1 MKLHLPKLLRNAVL
15 ACIAAVAGITTTLGT
30 AAFTGGVVAFTL
42 AQQRAVAADA
52 VTLATMAELVSAGTI
67 GTGVDGYSTALGSS
81 YTFNGNGAI
90 LGITSSALVDAL
102 ESNSGYVTI
111 AAWVNPTTA
120 GGEHSIFGYGA
131 QNNGFKFATKGDK
144 LQCTTKGRADHNSQ
158 VSYAANEWALFAI
171 TLNVGDGTGSVLMA
185 GEGSQTM
192 DLGEWI
198 VPADGEK
205 KFAIGSGNQGG
216 NRDLFSGEIRNLTAF
231 SSTSALTY
239 EDLVAM
245 MGSTLPDIGFREQV
259 FSGTTQANIDLAPYA
274 ENYQLIFAYDD
285 TPNGKYFTGSNSF
298 VQIVHS
304 PVQIGE
310 TGGDGSKGLVIT
322 NGNSGNH
329 QVFTGKLTGNGLIR
343 KAGAGA
349 NGKFT
354 FLGDTSGFEGNIVL
368 DPTASFTLTFG
379 GSVTHNGQTY
389 AGVQNTSSA
398 ERGIIGNGTVL
409 LDTANAN
416 LVFINAASDAPVYIT
431 NEITFNAGNLELR
444 GGAEYILTKEL
455 DVKGKLTIDAP
466 ITAQGGMTIS
476 GTLNLAS
483 TDSLIP
489 TGDGTFQTRAEN
501 GQMTASANGNG
512 FYTGDVLVI
521 EAGEGASVA
530 LGANAAF
537 QLKDA
542 ANSNFSVKNGNLV
555 YTGSL
560 AGVYYAMN
568 DQAQA
573 TNANAGASGFV
584 RYHVA
589 QDGVL
594 SVAMGDTLNDNNARN
609 AITNS
614 TGEGKISIQS
624 GTSVLFS
631 SESISSVFKGDI
643 VINENAGLL
652 LGSETNSDK
661 DSVRVA
667 ELQGGIAL
675 NGGRLVFQGKTMNA
689 VRLTSTHDSS
699 VFRIHDMTGDA
710 AKAYIAE
717 VDLQADLSVSTYWK
731 SKLEIGVLTG
741 AANLNAAQTNS
752 GESQKSHLWIDGV
765 EDFSGQISLGGDGG
779 RIELHLNLESGQ
791 DISASQIEKNHQN
804 ASVAITGTGTLHVGN
819 TFTAVDMNSLGFDLT
834 GWQGYTGVKG
844 AEITSA
850 TTTAAISKVGIS
862 DLTVKQGGV
871 LTLEGDVW
879 MGGTITLASTL
890 VNNASQLT
898 LAEDIVFDLSE
909 MAYTGN
915 ASERVYQLFTQADLS
930 ALTMEN
936 LSADFLATV
945 GMTEKGSVLFGAD
958 GSVSI
963 IRGLGENMAWA
974 QQDDLGNH
982 GTWQV
987 GQLFNEVQVYEAGE
1001 SYAVEFGELVNTEL
1015 ATPEKV
1021 QIVGDVTASRIDV
1034 DAGAGQVYQFYIGE
1048 GSDGG
1053 ITAVE
1058 DGIHIASGTAIFG
1071 TSTLDMAQDTTISV
1085 EGGVLALASG
1095 AMTRQEFVDIE
1106 LLHGSTLRWQAGNT
1120 DDYTLNGGLT
1130 VAQDATVTLDMGS
1143 NAVVL
1148 SEGIIGAVEGTTIKL
1163 YGTAGQD
1170 IAVSS
1175 GVLGAANVY
1184 LNGIDLALEAG
1195 AQYGF
1200 SLSNNTWNYHTEEV
1214 TIASSAAGAAK
1225 KTTLSGDNSA
1235 YQGQVKVGSNT
1246 TLELASAKALGE
1258 NMALTG
1264 AGHVAFTAGGAEQNI
1279 SYTLTT
1285 DDTYTGTTTVSKGT
1299 TLNWGEATNAR
1310 SGAIKLD
1317 NGSTLVLNCGV
1328 DNAISDGLDSDG
1340 LAKGGVTITSLR
1352 DADNNIN
1359 PVVWNSA
1366 GKTYTGLTTVSRDTT
1381 VQMRAPG
1388 SNASLSAGKVDLSS
1402 ASSVLEITDTSWNGS
1417 WATGCNVYG
1426 AGTVLLKDGNTGD
1439 ADYTYENV
1447 MLGGIVAA
1455 GEGNSLNNLQI
1466 ASGVLLYQ
1474 KGVQG
1479 SNDSR
1484 DILNNISNITV
1495 ESGATLSIGED
1506 FSKGKTV
1513 TTTLHLAGEGV
1524 SDGNGGT
1531 LGALY
1536 VGTETNNWLSANIVL
1551 DDDTLIK
1558 TTKWLLFEK
1567 GSNVNNGTL
1576 NGNGHDL
1583 TFESTATLDLAGTIT
1598 NLDTFTLSN
1607 TAATTIS
1614 GTISNLNTFALTS
1627 TAVTT
1632 ISGTVTSVGTMVVD
1646 NKVVFKGNNK
1656 TPGITTIDLKD
1667 GSVLAYRPDGDNQIL
1682 KLGAVVANNT
1692 DDSKYVTIQTDAW
1705 YNSVI
1710 DIATLNGSGELHAR
1724 TYGDS
1729 SNRTSA
1735 VVVNDG
1741 EFTGTV
1747 QVRQSNSGSNRRF
1760 VLATDDTD
1768 VFAGAVINFGQV
1780 ACSNGISAGFVVGGE
1795 ENNVVKVAGI
1805 TATPLAT
1812 VNDYA
1817 YSLYGDNSPEG
1828 RVNNVSANT
1837 AEEIAARVALI
1848 SGGSAN
1854 LFAANQSAAG
1864 SVEAYADNKVRTI
1877 EITGADTYDFT
1888 GLVGS
1893 KLNVKM
1899 SGTGKQTLSGK
1910 LAADTSYEAVA
1921 GTLAISGK
1929 GQTGA
1934 HVFTATTG
1942 GILDMAGYAADTDA
1956 TLNDTII
1963 ANGGTIKDLTL
1974 GAGMVLTQPAL
1985 PQGTTTQ
1992 DVLVTSQLAGN
2003 LTLAGGE
2010 MKFYLGAD
2018 KDGEVNTK
2026 YAFGENSG
2034 EHKLI
2039 ITGETLLTFSP
2050 DSSLG
2055 YIDSQDADTY
2065 NYVLVSGIT
2074 AWEGDLA
2081 NLKHNFSEDGRAQ
2094 HSFDVVDGNLVLHVV
2109 GKAATLAWTGETVTE
2124 GKKNWDVKTT
2134 DNWEGDNVFYSDDN
2148 VTFGALAEAQ
2158 VVTVAEDGV
2167 RIASLQ
2173 VTGGDYTFEGG
2184 TITSA
2189 LGLGEVAI
2197 SGGTVVFN
2205 NSIETDGAVSISGG
2219 NTTFNAANAWTGDTT
2234 ISGST
2239 VKVTDV
2245 AGLSDTK
2252 VSIKNG
2258 AELQLAIADAANT
2271 LANSEVVLLSGNI
2284 YATEDAAVSKLTI
2297 GNEAAMSL
2305 NVADGKTLTA
2315 TVSAPY
2321 ASNDKTLYIN
2331 YKDEA
2336 TGTVVLNVGATGSTE
2351 SQNLGNV
2358 NVVRGALTA
2367 NINAQTSM
2375 GTISVQQGNLTAN
2388 INAQTTVNSI
2398 SIANNGAK
2406 VVLNGSAGKTMEL
2419 TTLTHQSLQTMEVKG
2434 GMTLKTGT
2442 VEGQGTLKLD
2452 GSVLEFSGA
2461 NVDAKLETAGSATLK
2476 STYTAG
2482 STTITAGKTLTLA
2495 ETSDAGAATTLLGNW
2510 TLNPDNVKWVEN
2522 GTGVLKVGPNA
2533 STLTLTKGGSLKSVE
2548 VVSGSTLTANT
2559 ADVAKVSMEKL
2570 NTNGTVSNIE
2580 LTITGQAATY
2590 GAASWLS
2597 GGAVSGDVIVD
2608 VAAGKA
2614 IGDNTA
2620 LCLALGTTDSLTIKR
2635 GRVRLHTQQTGLT
2648 VKRGIV
2654 LDGAE
2659 AVLQDVS
2666 SNNIET
2672 EADVPYGI
2680 TVKQGS
2686 LQDFGWYRGTVKLV
2700 DGEEAIRSYNMGG
2713 ITSSAQVNIGR
2724 LNVDAENGLYT
2735 KLTNVDSLT
2744 LAGTDNTIT
2753 LIDAMTTGDS
2763 VLGITGT
2770 GAVALGTDAQL
2781 HIDISQVLSGL
2792 LDSTAPVAYKLG
2804 GKLDGLNANDSVVFD
2819 TALGIFDLKAE
2830 FSADGLLTITKL
2842 NPEVET
2848 DWYRATDKQEQTGS
2862 AWNTEGKDIYYSADG
2877 YSAIVIN
2884 KETTIDLTG
2893 AAPAEAHEGLGM
2905 TLTNLTG
2912 NKELTITGD
2921 GNDLVTI
2928 SNTADN
2934 VTFGSKLTVSGADV
2948 QILHTDANSTDAPA
2962 LDTDAVY
2969 TVSGKLSITDG
2980 ELLIT
2985 AGKLQLDGT
2994 NNGILGGVTVADN
3007 AGQLILN
3014 GKTTLG
3020 GVIQRAEAADM
3031 LPDRADLAGVATYAA
3046 GVAPHIVLGQEQT
3059 TVLADGATVESGVI
3073 IEGGAGSI
3081 VSVAD
3086 NGSATISQGA
3096 ELSGAALVLKEGTTL
3111 NIDTTETGGSLHFA
3125 GASIDGTLVTT
3136 PVAESS
3142 IKVTQAA
3149 GTSTYAG
3156 QLNGYYGQLE
3166 LAGAGKHVLKTDAA
3180 NTDVVVTGSN
3190 IVLVPDDDQLDL
3202 RSLDVDSDGSVTLD
3216 VAKADMSNKKV
3227 NTTNGV
3233 KLDGTMNLTANLST
3247 TAEGGT
3253 VFTGG
3258 VVEVGSDAT
3267 INLTINE
3274 VSDALANALM
3284 DGGETKVVL
3293 AESATGNTEV
3303 NITNSD
3309 KLLEKYIHNAK
3320 VVVENGNLVLTGN
3333 VVDAESAEFHKN
3345 VAETENGKAGATL
3358 LDNAYTQHMT
3368 SINTAQGDVKKAL
3381 SYLETLVV
3389 SGNNAKADETMA
3401 AVAGASTA
3409 VLGVASLGDIDRQL
3423 RTIRNRTTTMGVD
3436 QAVVNADMPYYNAWI
3451 NAEGDHRELSHN
3463 GTESGYKLNSWGGTV
3478 GFDVDLSP
3486 TFTAGLALTAMY
3498 GDLSTTGADTATGD
3512 MNSYYVSAF
3521 ARYCASAWT
3530 HTFVATVGMSDMT
3543 LNRTVALGDT
3553 SYKTKG
3559 DTSAMNFGVMY
3570 EVGRVFALNEDA
3582 TACLQPIL
3590 NVAWRHTTV
3599 DAYTEKDSDAGL
3611 DVGEQTMDSVTLA
3624 LGARVQSVVGESLYN
3639 RTSIFE
3645 CRAMVKMEAGDH
3657 QGSSKVALL
3666 GSTAEVKSAEMGS
3679 VGVEAGAGI
3688 TIPLGEAGESIFADA
3703 SIEVYSGYTNVNG
3716 TVGYRINF

>member
-52 VTLATMAELVSAGTI
+52 VTLVTMAELVSAGTL
-67 GTGVDGYSTALGSS
+67 GEGVSGYSTSRGSS
-81 YTFNGNGAI
+81 YTFNGSGAI

-131 QNNGFKFATKGDK
+131 QNNGFKFATKNDK
-144 LQCTTKGRADHNSQ
+144 LQYTTKGRADHNSQ
-158 VSYAANEWALFAI
+158 VSYAANEWTLVAI

-198 VPADGEK
+198 VPADGDK
-205 KFAIGSGNQGG
+205 KFAIGSGNQGS

-231 SSTSALTY
+231 SSASALTY
-239 EDLVAM
+239 ADLVSV
-245 MGSTLPDIGFREQV
+245 MGGTLPDIGLPEQV
-259 FSGTTQANIDLAPYA
+259 ISGSVNEGINLDAYAND
-274 ENYQLIFAYDD
+274 YQLIFALEGAG
-285 TPNGKYFTGSNSF
+285 NKYFATNAVKVVNSD
-298 VQIVHS
+298 
-304 PVQIGE
+304 VQIGE
-310 TGGDGSKGLVIT
+310 TDGDGTKGLIIT
-322 NGNSGNH
+322 NGNGGNH
-329 QVFTGKLTGNGLIR
+329 QIFTGKLTGNGLIKR
-343 KAGAGA
+343 TG
-349 NGKFT
+349 NGSTLISFT
-354 FLGDTSGFEGNIVL
+354 GDTSEFNGDIELGPAQNNTFV
-368 DPTASFTLTFG
+368 LTFG
-379 GSVTHNGQTY
+379 SVTAGGNTY
-389 AGVQNTSSA
+389 AATAGASSA
-398 ERGIIGNGTVL
+398 ESGIIGNGTIVL
-409 LDTANAN
+409 PTSRAA
-416 LVFINAASDAPVYIT
+416 LVFNYGRTDAPVYIT
-431 NEITFNAGNLELR
+431 NTFSIPTLAEGNVEMHGNLELR
-444 GGAEYILTKEL
+444 GGADYILTKAL

-466 ITAQGGMTIS
+466 ITAQGGLTIS
-476 GTLNLAS
+476 GKLNLDS
-483 TDSLIP
+483 TDYLLPS
-489 TGDGTFQTRAEN
+489 GDGTFQTRDTN
-501 GQMTASANGNG
+501 GQMVASADGNG
-512 FYTGDVLVI
+512 FYTGDILVI
-521 EAGEGASVA
+521 EAGEGAAVA

-537 QLKDA
+537 QLKGND
-542 ANSNFSVKNGNLV
+542 NSNFSVKDGNLV
-555 YTGSL
+555 YTGSIP
-560 AGVYYAMN
+560 GVYYAMN
-568 DQAQA
+568 EQAQA
-573 TNANAGASGFV
+573 TNAIAGASGFV

-589 QDGVL
+589 KEGVL
-594 SVAMGDTLNDNNARN
+594 SVAVGNTLNDNNARN

-631 SESISSVFKGDI
+631 NESISSAFKGDI

-689 VRLTSTHDSS
+689 ARLTSTHDSS

-819 TFTAVDMNSLGFDLT
+819 TFTAVDMSSLGFDLT

-850 TTTAAISKVGIS
+850 TSTAAISKVGIS

-890 VNNASQLT
+890 VNNASKLT

-909 MAYTGN
+909 MAYTGKD
-915 ASERVYQLFTQADLS
+915 SDRVYQLFTQADLS

-936 LSADFLATV
+936 LSADFLAAL
-945 GMTEKGSVLFGAD
+945 GMKKDGSVLFGAD
-958 GSVSI
+958 GSVNI
-963 IRGLGENMAWA
+963 ITSQVSGMVWA

-987 GQLFNEVQVYEAGE
+987 GQLFNDSAVYEAGG
-1001 SYAVEFGELVNTEL
+1001 SYAVEFGELTNTEL

-1021 QIVGDVTASRIDV
+1021 QIVGDVTATRIDI
-1034 DAGAGQVYQFYIGE
+1034 APGAGQVYQFYIGD

-1058 DGIHIASGTAIFG
+1058 EGIHIASGTVIFG

-1085 EGGVLALASG
+1085 GGGVLALESG
-1095 AMTRQEFVDIE
+1095 AMSQQEYVDIE
-1106 LLHGSTLRWQAGNT
+1106 LLDGSTLRWQAGNT
-1120 DDYTLNGGLT
+1120 DDYTRNGGLS
-1130 VAQDATVTLDMGS
+1130 VAQDATVTLDMGA
-1143 NAVVL
+1143 NAVEL
-1148 SEGIIGAVEGTTIKL
+1148 SEGIIGAVAGTTIQL
-1163 YGTAGQD
+1163 HGTAGQD
-1170 IAVSS
+1170 IAVAS
-1175 GVLGAANVY
+1175 GVLGSAGVY
-1184 LNGIDLALEAG
+1184 LDGVDLALEAG

-1200 SLSNNTWNYHTEEV
+1200 SLSNNVLNAHTEEV
-1214 TIASSAAGAAK
+1214 TIAASAAGEAK

-1235 YQGQVKVGSNT
+1235 YQGEVEIGTNT

-1299 TLNWGEATNAR
+1299 TLNWGEATDAR

-1352 DADNNIN
+1352 DADNTIN

-1366 GKTYTGLTTVSRDTT
+1366 GKTYTGLTTVSADTT

-1388 SNASLSAGKVDLSS
+1388 ANASLSAGKVNLSA
-1402 ASSVLEITDTSWNGS
+1402 ASSVLEISDTSWDGS

-1455 GEGNSLNNLQI
+1455 GEGNRLNNLQI

-1474 KGVQG
+1474 KGAA
-1479 SNDSR
+1479 NPDSDTKR

-1506 FSKGKTV
+1506 FSKASSV
-1513 TTTLHLAGEGV
+1513 TTTLRLAGVGV

-1536 VGTETNNWLSANIVL
+1536 VGTQTNNWLSANIVL

-1558 TTKWLLFEK
+1558 TTKWLQFEK
-1567 GSNVNNGTL
+1567 GNNNGIL
-1576 NGNGHDL
+1576 NGQGHNL
-1583 TFESTATLDLAGTIT
+1583 TFESTAALDLAGNIA
-1598 NLDTFTLSN
+1598 NLGAFTLTN
-1607 TAATTIS
+1607 TAR
-1614 GTISNLNTFALTS
+1614 
-1627 TAVTT
+1627 TT
-1632 ISGTVTSVGTMVVD
+1632 ISGTVSDVTTMTI
-1646 NKVVFKGNNK
+1646 NG
-1656 TPGITTIDLKD
+1656 GGETTISGKMKGVDTILLTDTKLNLGAAPMYNAD
-1667 GSVLAYRPDGDNQIL
+1667 GSSDGAADIIVSETSGKNAELAFNGI
-1682 KLGAVVANNT
+1682 
-1692 DDSKYVTIQTDAW
+1692 
-1705 YNSVI
+1705 
-1710 DIATLNGSGELHAR
+1710 NGSTTWKGDITLKNGTLFNILCYGYTHTFEGVLTFGEA
-1724 TYGDS
+1724 DS
-1729 SNRTSA
+1729 DVTELQTNIGHTVSLASMTGKGTLMLTRSNIWLGGSPNNSSLVLT
-1735 VVVNDG
+1735 G
-1741 EFTGTV
+1741 E
-1747 QVRQSNSGSNRRF
+1747 N
-1760 VLATDDTD
+1760 
-1768 VFAGAVINFGQV
+1768 VFAGTIVLDGTENPTGAAAGKDTELFSWKVEARHTDALKSATLQFNKTAAELSLQSAIVNAV
-1780 ACSNGISAGFVVGGE
+1780 GIKSAVDAGGVLTSKG
-1795 ENNVVKVAGI
+1795 NVTTSQAGNTLKI
-1805 TATPLAT
+1805 TNTATGGVEFAGVIGDGVNIELAGG
-1812 VNDYA
+1812 YQKLA
-1817 YSLYGDNSPEG
+1817 
-1828 RVNNVSANT
+1828 SAN
-1837 AEEIAARVALI
+1837 
-1848 SGGSAN
+1848 
-1854 LFAANQSAAG
+1854 Q
-1864 SVEAYADNKVRTI
+1864 
-1877 EITGADTYDFT
+1877 
-1888 GLVGS
+1888 
-1893 KLNVKM
+1893 
-1899 SGTGKQTLSGK
+1899 
-1910 LAADTSYEAVA
+1910 A
-1921 GTLAISGK
+1921 GT
-1929 GQTGA
+1929 
-1934 HVFTATTG
+1934 HVFTATG
-1942 GILDMAGYAADTDA
+1942 GTLDMGGYTRAADA
-1956 TLNDTII
+1956 TGADTII

-1992 DVLVTSQLAGN
+1992 DALVTSQLAGN
-2003 LTLAGGE
+2003 LTMAGGE

-2018 KDGEVNTK
+2018 KDGAVNTQ
-2026 YAFGENSG
+2026 YAFGANTG

-2039 ITGETLLTFSP
+2039 ITGETMLTFSP
-2050 DSSLG
+2050 EASRG
-2055 YIDSQDADTY
+2055 YIDSQDAEVY

-2094 HSFDVVDGNLVLHVV
+2094 HSFAVVDGNLVLHVV
-2109 GKAATLAWTGETVTE
+2109 GKAATLAWTGETVTD

-2134 DNWEGDNVFYSDDN
+2134 DNWDGDNVFYSDDN
-2148 VTFGALAEAQ
+2148 VSFGALDEAQ
-2158 VVTVAEDGV
+2158 VVTVAADGV
-2167 RIASLQ
+2167 RIGSLE
-2173 VTGGDYTFEGG
+2173 VTGGNYTFEGG
-2184 TITSA
+2184 DITSA
-2189 LGLGEVAI
+2189 LGLGGVTI

-2205 NSIETDGAVSISGG
+2205 NRIDTDGAASISGG
-2219 NTTFNAANAWTGDTT
+2219 NVTFNADNGWTGDTT
-2234 ISGST
+2234 ITGSNT
-2239 VKVTDV
+2239 IVKVGDA

-2252 VSIKNG
+2252 VSIKG
-2258 AELQLAIADAANT
+2258 SAELQLAIAGAANT
-2271 LANSEVVLLSGNI
+2271 LANSEVALLSGNI
-2284 YATEDAAVSKLTI
+2284 YATEDATVSKLTI
-2297 GNEAAMSL
+2297 GNQAAMSL

-2315 TVSAPY
+2315 TVSAAH
-2321 ASNDKTLYIN
+2321 ASNNQTLNIN
-2331 YKDEA
+2331 HKSV
-2336 TGTVVLNVGATGSTE
+2336 TGTVVLNVGAAGSTE
-2351 SQNLGNV
+2351 AQNLGNV
-2358 NVVRGALTA
+2358 NVERGALTA
-2367 NINAQTSM
+2367 NINAQT
-2375 GTISVQQGNLTAN
+2375 A
-2388 INAQTTVNSI
+2388 INNF
-2398 SIANNGAK
+2398 SIANSGAK
-2406 VVLNGSAGKTMEL
+2406 VVVNGASGKTLEL
-2419 TTLTHQSLQTMEVKG
+2419 TKLTHQSLQSMDVTG
-2434 GMTLKTGT
+2434 GMTLKAGT
-2442 VEGQGTLKLD
+2442 VEGQGTLKLV
-2452 GSVLEFSGA
+2452 GSTLEFSGA

-2476 STYTAG
+2476 STYAAG
-2482 STTITAGKTLTLA
+2482 STTINGKTLTLA
-2495 ETSDAGAATTLLGNW
+2495 ETSTAGAFTTLLGNW

-2522 GTGVLKVGPNA
+2522 GTGVLKVGSNA

-2570 NTNGTVSNIE
+2570 NANGTVSNIE
-2580 LTITGQAATY
+2580 VTITGQADTY
-2590 GAASWLS
+2590 GAASWVS
-2597 GGAVSGDVIVD
+2597 GGAVTGAVIVD
-2608 VAAGKA
+2608 VADTET
-2614 IGDNTA
+2614 IGNATA
-2620 LCLALGTTDSLTIKR
+2620 LCLAKTTTDSVTINR
-2635 GRVRLHTQQTGLT
+2635 GRVRLHSQTANLI

-2659 AVLQDVS
+2659 AVLEDAGS
-2666 SNNIET
+2666 KNIT
-2672 EADVPYGI
+2672 VDADVQYGI
-2680 TVKQGS
+2680 TMKQGS
-2686 LQDFGWYRGTVKLV
+2686 LQGFGSYVGSVQLDD
-2700 DGEEAIRSYNMGG
+2700 DGVITNADGSTSVQEYIRSYNMGG

-2724 LNVDAENGLYT
+2724 LNVDAANGLYT

-2753 LIDAMTTGDS
+2753 LIDTMTTGDS

-2804 GKLDGLNANDSVVFD
+2804 GDLSGLNASDSVVFD

-2830 FSADGLLTITKL
+2830 FGNDGLLTITKL

-2848 DWYRATDKQEQTGS
+2848 DYYIATDKQADSS
-2862 AWNTEGKDIYYSADG
+2862 AWQTDGKGIYHSAEG
-2877 YSAIVIN
+2877 YSAIVID
-2884 KETTIDLTG
+2884 KATVIDLTG
-2893 AAPAEAHEGLGM
+2893 AAPAEAQAGLGM

-2928 SNTADN
+2928 TNTADN
-2934 VTFGSKLTVSGADV
+2934 VTYGGKLTVTGTDV

-2962 LDTDAVY
+2962 LDTDSVY
-2969 TVSGKLSITDG
+2969 TVRGKLSITDG

-2985 AGKLQLDGT
+2985 AGKLQLNGV

-3020 GVIQRAEAADM
+3020 GSIQRAEAADM

-3046 GVAPHIVLGQEQT
+3046 GVAPHIVLGQDQT
-3059 TVLADGATVESGVI
+3059 TILADGATVEAGVI
-3073 IEGGAGSI
+3073 IAGNDGST

-3086 NGSATISQGA
+3086 GGSATISQGA
-3096 ELSGAALVLKEGTTL
+3096 ELGGAALAIKEGTTL
-3111 NIDTTETGGSLHFA
+3111 NIDTTTTGGSLHFA
-3125 GASIDGTLVTT
+3125 GASIGGTLASTSAAT
-3136 PVAESS
+3136 PAAEAA
-3142 IKVTQAA
+3142 IKVTQVAG

-3156 QLNGYYGQLE
+3156 DLSGYYGLLE
-3166 LAGAGKHVLKTDAA
+3166 LDGAGKHVLKTDAA
-3180 NTDVVVTGSN
+3180 NTDVVVKGSS
-3190 IVLVPDDDQLDL
+3190 IALVPDDDQIDL
-3202 RSLDVDSDGSVTLD
+3202 RSLAVDSSSTVTLD

-3233 KLDGTMNLTANLST
+3233 TLDGTLNLTANLST
-3247 TAEGGT
+3247 TAENGT

-3258 VVEVGSDAT
+3258 QVVVADDAC

-3293 AESATGNTEV
+3293 AEQATGNTAV
-3303 NITNSD
+3303 NITNGD
-3309 KLLEKYIHNAK
+3309 KLLEKYIHNAR
-3320 VVVENGNLVLTGN
+3320 VLVENGMLVLTGN
-3333 VVDAESAEFHKN
+3333 VVDVESADFHKS
-3345 VAETENGKAGATL
+3345 VAETDNGKAGASL

-3368 SINTAQGDVKKAL
+3368 SINARKGDVKKAL
-3381 SYLETLVV
+3381 SYLEKLVV
-3389 SGNNAKADETMA
+3389 SGDNTKADETMA

-3436 QAVVNADMPYYNAWI
+3436 QGVVNADMPYYNAWI
-3451 NAEGDHRELSHN
+3451 NAEGDHRELSDN
-3463 GTESGYKLNSWGGTV
+3463 GTEGGYKLNSWGGTV

-3486 TFTAGLALTAMY
+3486 TLTAGMALTAMY
-3498 GDLSTTGADTATGD
+3498 GDLSATGADSASGD
-3512 MNSYYVSAF
+3512 MDSYYVSAF

-3530 HTFVATVGMSDMT
+3530 HTFVATVGTSDMT
-3543 LNRTVALGDT
+3543 LNRTVDLGDS

-3582 TACLQPIL
+3582 TSCLQPIL

-3599 DAYTEKDSDAGL
+3599 DAYTEKGSDAGL
-3611 DVGEQTMDSVTLA
+3611 DVGEQTMDSITVA
-3624 LGARVQSVVGESLYN
+3624 LGARVQSVVGENLYN

-3657 QGSSKVALL
+3657 QGSSEVELL

>member
-15 ACIAAVAGITTTLGT
+15 ACITAVAGISTTLGT
-30 AAFTGGVVAFTL
+30 AAFTGGVVAFAL
-42 AQQRAVAADA
+42 APQQAVAADM
-52 VTLATMAELVSAGTI
+52 VTLATMAELVSAGTL
-67 GTGVDGYSTALGSS
+67 GEGVSGYSTSRGSS
-81 YTFNGNGAI
+81 YTFNGSGAI
-90 LGITSSALVDAL
+90 LGITNAALVDAL

-111 AAWVNPTTA
+111 AAWVNPATA
-120 GGEHSIFGYGA
+120 SGEHSIFGYGA
-131 QNNGFKFATKGDK
+131 QSNGLKLATKGDK
-144 LQCTTKGRADHNSQ
+144 LQYTTKGRADFNTD
-158 VSYAANEWALFAI
+158 VPYAADVWTLVAL

-192 DLGEWI
+192 DLGEWA

-205 KFAIGSGNQGG
+205 KFAIGSGNQGS
-216 NRDLFSGEIRNLTAF
+216 NRDLFNGEIRNLTAF
-231 SSTSALTY
+231 SSASALTY
-239 EDLVAM
+239 ADLVSV
-245 MGSTLPDIGFREQV
+245 MGGTLPDIGLPEQV
-259 FSGTTQANIDLAPYA
+259 ISGSVNEGINLDAYAND
-274 ENYQLIFAYDD
+274 YQLIFALEGAG
-285 TPNGKYFTGSNSF
+285 NKYFATNAVKVVNSD
-298 VQIVHS
+298 
-304 PVQIGE
+304 VQIGE
-310 TGGDGSKGLVIT
+310 TDGDGTKGLIIT
-322 NGNSGNH
+322 NGNGGNH
-329 QVFTGKLTGNGLIR
+329 QIFTGKLTGNGLIKR
-343 KAGAGA
+343 TGSGSTLIS
-349 NGKFT
+349 FT
-354 FLGDTSGFEGNIVL
+354 GDTSEFNGDIELGPAQNNTFV
-368 DPTASFTLTFG
+368 LTFG
-379 GSVTHNGQTY
+379 SVTAGGNTY
-389 AGVQNTSSA
+389 AATAGASSA
-398 ERGIIGNGTVL
+398 ESGIIGNGNIVL
-409 LDTANAN
+409 TTSRAA
-416 LVFINAASDAPVYIT
+416 LVFNYGRTDAPVYIT
-431 NEITFNAGNLELR
+431 NTFTIPTLAEGNVEMHGNLELR
-444 GGAEYILTKEL
+444 GGADYILTKAL

-466 ITAQGGMTIS
+466 VTVQSGLTIS

-483 TDSLIP
+483 TDYLLPS
-489 TGDGTFQTRAEN
+489 GDGTFQTRDTN
-501 GQMTASANGNG
+501 GQMVASADGNG
-512 FYTGDVLVI
+512 FYTGDILVI
-521 EAGEGASVA
+521 ESGEGAAVA

-537 QLKDA
+537 QLKGA
-542 ANSNFSVKNGNLV
+542 ANSNFSVKDGNLV
-555 YTGSL
+555 YTGSIP
-560 AGVYYAMN
+560 GVYYAMN
-568 DQAQA
+568 EQAQA
-573 TNANAGASGFV
+573 TNAIAGASGFV

-589 QDGVL
+589 KEGVL
-594 SVAMGDTLNDNNARN
+594 SVAVGNTLNDNNARN

-689 VRLTSTHDSS
+689 ARLTSTHDSS

-819 TFTAVDMNSLGFDLT
+819 TFTAVDMSSLGFDLT

-850 TTTAAISKVGIS
+850 TSTAAISKVGIS
-862 DLTVKQGGV
+862 DLTVKQGGT

-879 MGGTITLASTL
+879 MGGTIALATTL
-890 VNNASQLT
+890 VNNASKLT

-909 MAYTGN
+909 MDYTGK
-915 ASERVYQLFTQADLS
+915 ASDRVYQLFTQADLS

-936 LSADFLATV
+936 LSADFLAAL
-945 GMTEKGSVLFGAD
+945 GMKEDGSVLFGAD
-958 GSVSI
+958 GSVNI
-963 IRGLGENMAWA
+963 ITSQVSDMAWA

-987 GQLFNEVQVYEAGE
+987 GQLFNDSAVYEAGE
-1001 SYAVEFGELVNTEL
+1001 SYAVLFGELVNTEL
-1015 ATPEKV
+1015 AAPEKV
-1021 QIVGDVTASRIDV
+1021 QIVGDVTANRIDI
-1034 DAGAGQVYQFYIGE
+1034 APGAGQVYQFYIGD

-1058 DGIHIASGTAIFG
+1058 EGIHIASGTVIFG

-1085 EGGVLALASG
+1085 EGGVLALESG
-1095 AMTRQEFVDIE
+1095 AMSQQEYVDIE
-1106 LLHGSTLRWQAGNT
+1106 LLDGSTLRWQAGNT
-1120 DDYTLNGGLT
+1120 DDYTRNGGLS
-1130 VAQDATVTLDMGS
+1130 VAQDATVTLDMGA
-1143 NAVVL
+1143 NAVEL
-1148 SEGIIGAVEGTTIKL
+1148 SEGIIGAVAGTTIQL
-1163 YGTAGQD
+1163 HGTAGQD
-1170 IAVSS
+1170 IAVAS
-1175 GVLGAANVY
+1175 GVLGSAGVY
-1184 LNGIDLALEAG
+1184 LDGVDLALEAG

-1200 SLSNNTWNYHTEEV
+1200 SLGNNTGNAHTEEV
-1214 TIASSAAGAAK
+1214 TIAASAAGEAK

-1235 YQGQVKVGSNT
+1235 YQGEVEIGTNT

-1299 TLNWGEATNAR
+1299 TLNWGGATNAR

-1352 DADNNIN
+1352 DADNAIN

-1366 GKTYTGLTTVSRDTT
+1366 GKTYTGLTTVSADTT

-1388 SNASLSAGKVDLSS
+1388 SNASLSAGKVNLSA
-1402 ASSVLEITDTSWNGS
+1402 ASSVLEISDTSWDGS

-1447 MLGGIVAA
+1447 MLGGLVAA
-1455 GEGNSLNNLQI
+1455 GEGNRLNNLQI

-1474 KGVQG
+1474 KGAQG
-1479 SNDSR
+1479 RDDYR
-1484 DILNNISNITV
+1484 DIINNISNITV

-1506 FSKGKTV
+1506 FSKASSV
-1513 TTTLHLAGEGV
+1513 TTTLRLAGVGV

-1536 VGTETNNWLSANIVL
+1536 VGTQTNNWLSANIVL

-1567 GSNVNNGTL
+1567 KNNNGLL
-1576 NGNGHDL
+1576 NGQGHNL
-1583 TFESTATLDLAGTIT
+1583 TFESSASLTLAGDIT
-1598 NLDTFTLSN
+1598 NLGAFTLTN
-1607 TAATTIS
+1607 TADTTIS
-1614 GTISNLNTFALTS
+1614 GSVRDVTTWDIAS
-1627 TAVTT
+1627 TGVTT
-1632 ISGTVTSVGTMVVD
+1632 ISGTVTNVGTMAVD
-1646 NKVVFKGNNK
+1646 HKVVFKGNNK
-1656 TPGITTIDLKD
+1656 TPGITTIGLNE

-1682 KLGAVVANNT
+1682 KLGTVEANNT

-1710 DIATLNGSGELHAR
+1710 DIATLNGSGELHVR

-1741 EFTGTV
+1741 AFTGTV

-1780 ACSNGISAGFVVGGE
+1780 ACGNGICAGFVVGGE

-1805 TATPLAT
+1805 TATPLTT

-1837 AEEIAARVALI
+1837 AEEIAARTALI

-1864 SVEAYADNKVRTI
+1864 NVEAYADNKARTI
-1877 EITGADTYDFT
+1877 EITGAGTYDFT

-1942 GILDMAGYAADTDA
+1942 GTLDMAGYAADTNA

-1992 DVLVTSQLAGN
+1992 DALVTSQLAGN

-2018 KDGEVNTK
+2018 KDGAVNTQ
-2026 YAFGENSG
+2026 YAFGANTG

-2039 ITGETLLTFSP
+2039 ITGETMLTFSP

-2055 YIDSQDADTY
+2055 YIDSQDAEEYD
-2065 NYVLVSGIT
+2065 YVLVSGIT
-2074 AWEGDLA
+2074 SWEGALTD
-2081 NLKHNFSEDGRAQ
+2081 LKHNFSEDGRAQ
-2094 HSFDVVDGNLVLHVV
+2094 HSFAVVDGNLVLHVV
-2109 GKAATLAWTGETVTE
+2109 GKAATLAWSGETVTD

-2134 DNWEGDNVFYSDDN
+2134 DNWDGDNVFYSDDN
-2148 VTFGALAEAQ
+2148 VSFGALAEAQ
-2158 VVTVAEDGV
+2158 TVTVAEDGV

-2173 VTGGDYTFEGG
+2173 VTGGNYTFEGG
-2184 TITSA
+2184 AITSA
-2189 LGLGEVAI
+2189 LGLGDVSI

-2205 NSIETDGAVSISGG
+2205 NSIDTDGAASISGG
-2219 NTTFNAANAWTGDTT
+2219 NVTFNAANGWTGDTT
-2234 ISGST
+2234 ITGSNT
-2239 VKVTDV
+2239 IVKVGDA

-2252 VSIKNG
+2252 VSIKG
-2258 AELQLAIADAANT
+2258 SAELQLAIAGAANT
-2271 LANSEVVLLSGNI
+2271 LANSEVALLSGNI
-2284 YATEDAAVSKLTI
+2284 YATEDATVSKLTI
-2297 GNEAAMSL
+2297 GNTSAISL

-2315 TVSAPY
+2315 TVSAAH
-2321 ASNDKTLYIN
+2321 ASNNQTLNIN
-2331 YKDEA
+2331 HKSV
-2336 TGTVVLNVGATGSTE
+2336 TGTVVLNVGAAGSTE
-2351 SQNLGNV
+2351 AQNLGNV
-2358 NVVRGALTA
+2358 NVERGALTA
-2367 NINAQTSM
+2367 NINAQT
-2375 GTISVQQGNLTAN
+2375 A
-2388 INAQTTVNSI
+2388 INNF
-2398 SIANNGAK
+2398 SIANSGAK
-2406 VVLNGSAGKTMEL
+2406 VVVNGASGKTLEL
-2419 TTLTHQSLQTMEVKG
+2419 TKLTHQSLQSMDVTG
-2434 GMTLKTGT
+2434 GMTLKAGT

-2452 GSVLEFSGA
+2452 GSILEFSGS

-2476 STYTAG
+2476 STYAAG
-2482 STTITAGKTLTLA
+2482 STTINGKTLTLA
-2495 ETSDAGAATTLLGNW
+2495 ETSTAGAVTTLLGNW

-2522 GTGVLKVGPNA
+2522 GTGVLKVGSNA

-2570 NTNGTVSNIE
+2570 NANGTVSNIE
-2580 LTITGQAATY
+2580 VTITGQADTY
-2590 GAASWLS
+2590 GAASWVS
-2597 GGAVSGDVIVD
+2597 GGAVTGAVIVD
-2608 VAAGKA
+2608 VADTET
-2614 IGDNTA
+2614 IGNATA
-2620 LCLALGTTDSLTIKR
+2620 LCLAKTTTDSVTINR
-2635 GRVRLHTQQTGLT
+2635 GRVRLHSQTANLI

-2659 AVLQDVS
+2659 AVLEDAGS
-2666 SNNIET
+2666 RNIT
-2672 EADVPYGI
+2672 VDADVQYGI
-2680 TVKQGS
+2680 TMKQGS
-2686 LQDFGWYRGTVKLV
+2686 LQGFGSYVGAVQLDD
-2700 DGEEAIRSYNMGG
+2700 DGVITNADGSTSVQEYIRSYNMGG

-2724 LNVDAENGLYT
+2724 LNVDAANGLYT
-2735 KLTNVDSLT
+2735 KLTNVGSLT

-2804 GKLDGLNANDSVVFD
+2804 GDLSGLNASDSVVFD

-2830 FSADGLLTITKL
+2830 FGNDGLLTITKL

-2848 DWYRATDKQEQTGS
+2848 DYYIATDKQADS
-2862 AWNTEGKDIYYSADG
+2862 AWQTDGKGIYHSAEG
-2877 YSAIVIN
+2877 YSAIVID

-2893 AAPAEAHEGLGM
+2893 AAPAEAQAGLGM
-2905 TLTNLTG
+2905 ALTNLTG

-2928 SNTADN
+2928 TNTAGN
-2934 VTFGSKLTVSGADV
+2934 VTYGGKLTVTGTDV

-2962 LDTDAVY
+2962 LDTDSVY
-2969 TVSGKLSITDG
+2969 TVRGKLSITDG

-2985 AGKLQLDGT
+2985 AGKLQLNGV

-3020 GVIQRAEAADM
+3020 GSIQRAEAADM

-3046 GVAPHIVLGQEQT
+3046 GVAPHIVLGQDQT
-3059 TVLADGATVESGVI
+3059 TILADGATVEAGVI
-3073 IEGGAGSI
+3073 IAGNDGST

-3086 NGSATISQGA
+3086 GGSATISQGA
-3096 ELSGAALVLKEGTTL
+3096 ELGGAALEIKEGATL
-3111 NIDTTETGGSLHFA
+3111 NIDTTTTGGSLHFA
-3125 GASIDGTLVTT
+3125 GASIGGTLASTSAAT
-3136 PVAESS
+3136 PAAEAA
-3142 IKVTQAA
+3142 IKVTQVAG

-3156 QLNGYYGQLE
+3156 DLSGYYGQLE
-3166 LAGAGKHVLKTDAA
+3166 LDGAGKHVLKTDAA
-3180 NTDVVVTGSN
+3180 NTDVVVKGSS
-3190 IVLVPDDDQLDL
+3190 IALVPDDDQIDL
-3202 RSLDVDSDGSVTLD
+3202 RSLAVDSSSTVTLD

-3233 KLDGTMNLTANLST
+3233 TLDGTLNLTANLST
-3247 TAEGGT
+3247 TAENGT

-3258 VVEVGSDAT
+3258 QVVVADDAR
-3267 INLTINE
+3267 INLTIGE

-3293 AESATGNTEV
+3293 AEQATGTTEV
-3303 NITNSD
+3303 NITNGD
-3309 KLLEKYIHNAK
+3309 KLLEKYIHNAR
-3320 VVVENGNLVLTGN
+3320 VLVENGMLVLTGN
-3333 VVDAESAEFHKN
+3333 VVDVESADFHKS
-3345 VAETENGKAGATL
+3345 VAETDNGKAGASL

-3368 SINTAQGDVKKAL
+3368 SINARKGDVKKAL
-3381 SYLETLVV
+3381 SYLEKLVV
-3389 SGNNAKADETMA
+3389 SGDNTKADETMA

-3436 QAVVNADMPYYNAWI
+3436 QSVVNADMPYYNAWI
-3451 NAEGDHRELSHN
+3451 NAEGDHRELSDN
-3463 GTESGYKLNSWGGTV
+3463 GTEGGYKLNSWGGTV

-3486 TFTAGLALTAMY
+3486 TLTAGMALTAMY
-3498 GDLSTTGADTATGD
+3498 GDLSTTGADSASGD
-3512 MNSYYVSAF
+3512 MDSYYVSAF

-3530 HTFVATVGMSDMT
+3530 HTFVATVGTSDMT
-3543 LNRTVALGDT
+3543 LNRTVDLGDT

-3582 TACLQPIL
+3582 TSCLQPIL

-3599 DAYTEKDSDAGL
+3599 DAYTEKGSDAGL
-3611 DVGEQTMDSVTLA
+3611 DVGEQTMDSITVA
-3624 LGARVQSVVGESLYN
+3624 LGARVQSVVGENLYN

-3657 QGSSKVALL
+3657 QGSSEVELL